1 VFDYFYDLRKDK
13 SFKPWASK
21 VPTFVY
27 DKDIPYFEL
36 LVPTV
41 DTYRNAYC
49 LELLLSKEKPAFFT
63 GFTGVGK
70 SVVIQNTL

>member
-1 VFDYFYDLRKDK
+1 MFDYYFDLKKDK
-13 SFKPWASK
+13 VFKPWSNK
-21 VPTFVY
+21 VPQFVY

-41 DTYRNAYC
+41 DTYRHSYC
-49 LELLLSKEKPAFFT
+49 LELLLSKEKPLFFT

-70 SVVIQNTL
+70 SVII